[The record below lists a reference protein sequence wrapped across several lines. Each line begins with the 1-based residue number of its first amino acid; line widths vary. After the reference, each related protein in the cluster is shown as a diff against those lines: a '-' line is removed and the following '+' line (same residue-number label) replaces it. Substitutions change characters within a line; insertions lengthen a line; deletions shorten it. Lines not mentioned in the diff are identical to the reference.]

1 MVFDMDDKEIFQ
13 PHYSNLKALVSVC
26 GRDLKKEPHLL
37 SKLNLD
43 EQQIRRLSEILD
55 NKKHPWMIDYYT
67 RASFVETNPE
77 TSQVKGPREIILITI
92 AVIFTCSLL
101 IGIYTALRDEFDVTM
116 IDYAKFILGLGTY
129 LGVVLLIRKLPNFFL
144 DYNIYWLCDPHHRVS
159 RSRFFHNHCSSS
171 NSLGTRRLAAVS
183 FYLSFSLP

>member
-37 SKLNLD
+37 SKFNLN

-67 RASFVETNPE
+67 RASFLETNPE
-77 TSQVKGPREIILITI
+77 TSQIKGPGEIILITI
-92 AVIFTCSLL
+92 GVIFTCSFLV
-101 IGIYTALRDEFDVTM
+101 GIYTALRDEFDVTM
-116 IDYAKFILGLGTY
+116 VDYAKFILGLGTY
-129 LGVVLLIRKLPNFFL
+129 LGVILLIRKLPIHFFYITNL
-144 DYNIYWLCDPHHRVS
+144 IGYAILMTEYPDHSILIFLPPVTFWA
-159 RSRFFHNHCSSS
+159 
-171 NSLGTRRLAAVS
+171 LGDLL
-183 FYLSFSLP
+183 LSVFI